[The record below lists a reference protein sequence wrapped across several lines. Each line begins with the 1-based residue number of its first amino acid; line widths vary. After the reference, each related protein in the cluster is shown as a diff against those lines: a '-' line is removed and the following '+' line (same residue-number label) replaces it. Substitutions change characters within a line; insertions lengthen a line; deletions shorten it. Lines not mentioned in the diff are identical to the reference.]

1 MPEPKDYSNIIPELE
16 PFYIEVGRIASA
28 WANMEFHMDRLL
40 WDLAEGQHM
49 LSLVSPAN
57 FQTPA
62 QECAPLLEWFVC
74 AMALQNS
81 SKN

>member
-40 WDLAEGQHM
+40 WDTMRLKR
-49 LSLVSPAN
+49 SSPNSVS
-57 FQTPA
+57 Q
-62 QECAPLLEWFVC
+62 
-74 AMALQNS
+74 
-81 SKN
+81 